1 MSIPAP
7 DNQAPLAMDVQALGR
22 LKQAAKAQSPAALK
36 ETAQQFEAL
45 FINMMLKSMRQASPQ
60 GGLAESSDGQL
71 YTSMLDQ
78 QLSQVM
84 AKRGI
89 GLADMMLRQ
98 LSATS
103 SPPLT
108 EPSNAKFDAAQAAL
122 EKPQAPSV
130 SPPSA
135 PSTALSGTSLVDE
148 FRNNMRGPAEAAA
161 RITGLPAEFIMG
173 QAALESGWGKREIVS
188 AQGQNSFNLFG
199 IKATP
204 AWKGATVEVM
214 TTEYVDGAP
223 RKVMA
228 KFRAY
233 DSYDQAFED
242 YARLLTR
249 SKRYEGVLANGQSL
263 AGFAQGMQSAG
274 YATDPAYAAKLTR
287 IIQKNLLS

>member
-22 LKQAAKAQSPAALK
+22 LRQAAKTQSPAALK

-60 GGLAESSDGQL
+60 GGMAESSDGQL

-98 LSATS
+98 LGATTLPQS
-103 SPPLT
+103 SSDTVPQ
-108 EPSNAKFDAAQAAL
+108 SHVAQPVL
-122 EKPQAPSV
+122 EKAPSAA
-130 SPPSA
+130 SA
-135 PSTALSGTSLVDE
+135 SGALSGTSLVDE
-148 FRNNMRGPAEAAA
+148 FRNNMRGPAQAAA
-161 RITGLPAEFIMG
+161 RITGIPAEFIMG
-173 QAALESGWGKREIVS
+173 QAALESGWGKREILGP
-188 AQGQNSFNLFG
+188 QGQNSFNLFG
-199 IKATP
+199 IKAG
-204 AWKGATVEVM
+204 ASWKGETVEVM
-214 TTEYVDGAP
+214 TTEYVDGSP

>member
-84 AKRGI
+84 ARRGI

-103 SPPLT
+103 SPPL
-108 EPSNAKFDAAQAAL
+108 AAQSNSQSHAVQAAV
-122 EKPQAPSV
+122 EKSQTSSPSLT
-130 SPPSA
+130 PA
-135 PSTALSGTSLVDE
+135 ASTALSGTSLVDE

-188 AQGQNSFNLFG
+188 AQGQNSFNLFA

-204 AWKGATVEVM
+204 AWKGATVDVM

-228 KFRAY
+228 KIRAY

-274 YATDPAYAAKLTR
+274 YATDPAYAVKLTR

>member
-7 DNQAPLAMDVQALGR
+7 DNQAPLAIDVQALGR
-22 LKQAAKAQSPAALK
+22 LKQAAKSQSPAALK

-84 AKRGI
+84 AKRGL

-98 LSATS
+98 LNATTVPQTAVETVS
-103 SPPLT
+103 RS
-108 EPSNAKFDAAQAAL
+108 DVAQPQL
-122 EKPQAPSV
+122 EKAPSAA
-130 SPPSA
+130 SGGF
-135 PSTALSGTSLVDE
+135 SGTSLVDE
-148 FRNNMRGPAEAAA
+148 FRNNMRGPAQAAA
-161 RITGLPAEFIMG
+161 RMTGIPAEFIMG
-173 QAALESGWGKREIVS
+173 QAALESGWGKREILGP
-188 AQGQNSFNLFG
+188 QGQNSFNVFG
-199 IKATP
+199 IKATSG
-204 AWKGATVEVM
+204 WNGATVDVM
-214 TTEYVDGAP
+214 TTEYVDGAA
-223 RKVMA
+223 RKVVA

-249 SKRYEGVLANGQSL
+249 SKRYEGVLANGQTL
-263 AGFAQGMQSAG
+263 MGFAQGMQSAG
-274 YATDPAYAAKLTR
+274 YATDPAYATKLTR

>member
-60 GGLAESSDGQL
+60 GGLTESSDGQL

-84 AKRGI
+84 AKRGM

-103 SPPLT
+103 LP
-108 EPSNAKFDAAQAAL
+108 QAAADPVSKV
-122 EKPQAPSV
+122 EVMPQSATSPVASSVAKPM
-130 SPPSA
+130 
-135 PSTALSGTSLVDE
+135 SGTSLVDE
-148 FRNNMRGPAEAAA
+148 FRQNMRGPAEAAA
-161 RITGLPAEFIMG
+161 RMTGLPPEFIMG
-173 QAALESGWGKREIVS
+173 QAALESGWGKREILGP
-188 AQGQNSFNLFG
+188 QGQNSFNLFG
-199 IKATP
+199 IKASSS
-204 AWKGATVEVM
+204 WKGATVDVM

-242 YARLLTR
+242 YARLLTQ